1 MAQEI
6 ELIKRNEVERL
17 AIANTLLDSVARD
30 TDLKLVSKIL
40 NECIEKITDCVEII
54 GRTSI

>member
-1 MAQEI
+1 MPQEI

-54 GRTSI
+54 SRTGI

>member
-1 MAQEI
+1 MAEEI

-17 AIANTLLDSVARD
+17 VIANTLLDSVARN
-30 TDLKLVSKIL
+30 TDLKLVLKTL

-54 GRTSI
+54 SRTGI

>member
-1 MAQEI
+1 MAEEI
-6 ELIKRNEVERL
+6 ELIKRRKVERL

-54 GRTSI
+54 SRTGI

>member
-1 MAQEI
+1 MAEEI
-6 ELIKRNEVERL
+6 ELLSKNEVERL
-17 AIANTLLDSVARD
+17 AIANTLLDSVAKN

-54 GRTSI
+54 RRTCI

>member
-54 GRTSI
+54 SRTGI